1 MHVHDSATYHRL
13 CLPRTSPLIIEGTS
27 TLMSWLGAHPQIQ
40 CPQVENYS
48 LMEGKPGQLVQDVY
62 AMASYDEHY
71 IRGYKNPIDIFVP
84 NTSMKLLD
92 KYFPKTK
99 LIITLR
105 HPVRYVSFLGT
116 IHR

>member
-1 MHVHDSATYHRL
+1 
-13 CLPRTSPLIIEGTS
+13 
-27 TLMSWLGAHPQIQ
+27 MSWLGAHSEIQ

-48 LMEGKPGQLVQDVY
+48 LMEGKPGQLVQDTY

-71 IRGYKNPIDIFVP
+71 IRGYKNPVDIFVP

-105 HPVRYVSFLGT
+105 HPVRYVSAQSVVPPT
-116 IHR
+116 